1 MVNTPRGN
9 RGRFVKASTSAAKA
23 ASNPRNSIKSY
34 FSPVTPAQS
43 PSLLTSPL
51 TTGDRASTD
60 YTNVEVP
67 DSIGRPPT
75 KLSLQPNDEIRETT
89 NGVIT
94 IIDLESK
101 DLESSPKAATKIIK
115 HALEKVEEQS
125 AASKTKES
133 EKRTLRS
140 KDGSSRVTS
149 DLARFFADYEDVV
162 FGPPK
167 DPGKF
172 S

>member
-9 RGRFVKASTSAAKA
+9 RGRFVKASTSAGKA
-23 ASNPRNSIKSY
+23 AASHSRNSIKSY
-34 FSPVTPAQS
+34 FSAVTPAQS
-43 PSLLTSPL
+43 PSLLSSPL
-51 TTGDRASTD
+51 TTGDHAPSSHTA
-60 YTNVEVP
+60 TIQVP

-75 KLSLQPNDEIRETT
+75 KLSLQPNDEVRETT

-94 IIDLESK
+94 VIDLDSE
-101 DLESSPKAATKIIK
+101 DLKGSSEVATKVLQQ
-115 HALEKVEEQS
+115 ALAKNEEQVVPGNV
-125 AASKTKES
+125 KES

-167 DPGKF
+167 EPG
-172 S
+172 